1 MAILTKLSIV
11 ILGDDRVNIIRK
23 IGIVGLGYVGLPTA
37 LAFHNAGFHVYGV
50 DISERVVDY
59 LKKGVSPLIDQT
71 DSLQI
76 PNDSKRW
83 NCETNYNILEDCEVI
98 LITVPTP
105 VTKDKQPDLSYIESA
120 GKSVLSTIRRGK
132 NRIIVLESTVYPGVT
147 RNILGAICDDM
158 GLKIGADVTLAYC
171 PERIDPGTEMGV
183 GNIAR
188 IIGCDDSEIGHILA
202 KMYSQ
207 TTSAQ
212 SIYVGKMEVA
222 EASKMVENLQRD
234 IDIAMV
240 NELSKV
246 LPKFEIDVEDV
257 LTAASTKWNFK
268 RFTPG
273 IGVGGHCIP
282 VDPYYYIQ
290 LARDAGIEPLLAL
303 SARNINEAMPRVS
316 AFEIS
321 EIIRKKKPGAGGSAL
336 LLGYAYK
343 ADLGDTRETPV
354 EDLADE
360 LIGLGIKPIIWDPIV
375 QSDGVPDRFERIDS
389 LKASPSVDC
398 VVISTAHRQVLEIDW
413 ESLKDI
419 SGCSSIYDGRRAMS
433 NDVMSKLG
441 WSYSGVGACST

>member
-1 MAILTKLSIV
+1 VSM
-11 ILGDDRVNIIRK
+11 IRK
-23 IGIVGLGYVGLPTA
+23 IGVVGLGYVGLPTA
-37 LAFHNAGFHVYGV
+37 LAFHNAGYDVSGV
-50 DISERVVDY
+50 DISDRVIDY

-71 DSLQI
+71 DDLHI
-76 PNDSKRW
+76 PNDSERW
-83 NCETNYNILEDCEVI
+83 NCEIDYSILEDCEVV

-105 VTKDKQPDLSYIESA
+105 VTPDKEPDLSYIESA
-120 GKSVLSTIRRGK
+120 GKSVLSTIRRGM

-147 RNILGAICDDM
+147 RNVLGAICDDM
-158 GLKIGADVTLAYC
+158 ELEIGADLTLAYC

-188 IIGCDDSEIGHILA
+188 VIGCDDPEIGHILA
-202 KMYSQ
+202 EMYGQ

-246 LPKFEIDVEDV
+246 LPKFGIDVEDV
-257 LTAASTKWNFK
+257 LRAASTKWNFK

-290 LARDAGIEPLLAL
+290 LARDAGVEPLLAL
-303 SARNINEAMPRVS
+303 SARDINESMPHVS

-321 EIIRKKKPGAGGSAL
+321 EIVRRQKSEGSGSVL

-375 QSDGVPDRFERIDS
+375 QSDAVPDRFDRIDS
-389 LKASPSVDC
+389 LNVCPSVDC
-398 VVISTAHRQVLEIDW
+398 VVISTAHRQVMEIDW
-413 ESLKDI
+413 ERLKDT
-419 SGCSSIYDGRRAMS
+419 SGCSSIYDGRRAMDK
-433 NDVMSKLG
+433 DVMSKLG
-441 WSYSGVGACST
+441 WNYSGVGASST

>member
-1 MAILTKLSIV
+1 MGLEIKSV
-11 ILGDDRVNIIRK
+11 GV
-23 IGIVGLGYVGLPTA
+23 VGLGYVGLPTSI
-37 LAFHNAGFHVYGV
+37 AFYNANFRVRGV
-50 DISERVVDY
+50 DVSTAVIDMLKEGASPLVDQTEVLSIPEESERWSVG
-59 LKKGVSPLIDQT
+59 L
-71 DSLQI
+71 
-76 PNDSKRW
+76 
-83 NCETNYNILEDCEVI
+83 NCDILEDCEVI

-105 VTKDKQPDLSYIESA
+105 VTSNKEPDLSFVEAASR
-120 GKSVLSTIRRGK
+120 SVLRSIPRGR
-132 NRIIVLESTVYPGVT
+132 NRVVVLESTVYPGVT
-147 RNILGAICDDM
+147 RNLLGGVCEEI
-158 GLKIGADVTLAYC
+158 GLVIGSDVTLAYC
-171 PERIDPGTEMGV
+171 PERIDPGTDMGV

-188 IIGCDDSEIGHILA
+188 VVGCDDPMIGESLA
-202 KMYSQ
+202 EMYGK
-207 TTSAQ
+207 TTSAE

-240 NELSKV
+240 NELAQV
-246 LPKFEIDVEDV
+246 LPKHGVDVEEV
-257 LTAASTKWNFK
+257 LQAASTKWNFK

-290 LARDAGIEPLLAL
+290 LARDAGMEPLLAL
-303 SARNINEAMPRVS
+303 SARNINESMPRIS

-321 EIIRKKKPGAGGSAL
+321 EIIRRQKPEAGGSAL

-375 QSDGVPDRFERIDS
+375 QSDAVPDRFERIDS
-389 LKASPSVDC
+389 LKACPSVDC

-413 ESLKDI
+413 GSLKDI
-419 SGCSSIYDGRRAMS
+419 SGCSSIYDGRRAM
-433 NDVMSKLG
+433 NKDVMSKLG
-441 WSYSGVGACST
+441 WNYSGVGASST

>member
-1 MAILTKLSIV
+1 MGLEIKSV
-11 ILGDDRVNIIRK
+11 GV
-23 IGIVGLGYVGLPTA
+23 VGLGYVGLPTSI
-37 LAFHNAGFHVYGV
+37 AFYNANFRVRGV
-50 DISERVVDY
+50 DVSTAVIDMLKEGASPLVDQTEVLSIPEESERWSVG
-59 LKKGVSPLIDQT
+59 L
-71 DSLQI
+71 
-76 PNDSKRW
+76 
-83 NCETNYNILEDCEVI
+83 NCDILEDCEVI

-105 VTKDKQPDLSYIESA
+105 VTSNKEPDLSFVEAASR
-120 GKSVLSTIRRGK
+120 SVLRSIPRGR
-132 NRIIVLESTVYPGVT
+132 NRVVVLESTVYPGVT
-147 RNILGAICDDM
+147 RNLLGGVCEEI
-158 GLKIGADVTLAYC
+158 GLVIGSDVTLAYC
-171 PERIDPGTEMGV
+171 PERIDPGTDMGV

-188 IIGCDDSEIGHILA
+188 VVGCDDPMIGESLA
-202 KMYSQ
+202 EMYGK
-207 TTSAQ
+207 TTSAE

-240 NELSKV
+240 NELAQV
-246 LPKFEIDVEDV
+246 LPKHGVDVEEV
-257 LTAASTKWNFK
+257 LQAASTKWNFK

-290 LARDAGIEPLLAL
+290 LARDAGMEPLLAL

-321 EIIRKKKPGAGGSAL
+321 EIIRRKKSETGGSVL

-343 ADLGDTRETPV
+343 ANLGDTRETPV

-360 LIGLGIKPIIWDPIV
+360 LIGLGIKPIIWDPLV
-375 QSDGVPDRFERIDS
+375 QSDEVPDRFERIDS
-389 LKASPSVDC
+389 LNASPSVDC

-419 SGCSSIYDGRRAMS
+419 TGCSSIYDGRRAV
-433 NDVMSKLG
+433 NKDVMSKLG
-441 WSYSGVGACST
+441 WNYSGVGASST